1 MGVGHIF
8 VYGEIGTGAGQVS
21 QKLVKSQIDKSSEKY
36 VVHIFSP
43 GGDVFEGYGI
53 YNAIKNDTNGKPV
66 EVHIEGLC
74 ASIATLIAA
83 SGQKIIMNRTGQFMI
98 HNPHISD
105 LKGDAGKLR
114 SVADQLDQIKSILIN
129 VYKSR
134 TGLTDEKLWELYD
147 NETYLTAD
155 EALKMGFIDESVD
168 AIKAVARLDLNN
180 FKMEKKSLWGQ
191 IKALLAQIKNEAATL
206 ADGTVIEVLTEDG
219 EWVGKQVMTADGNPL
234 APGDHPLVDGRVL
247 VIGDG
252 GMISEVREAEAPA
265 DKQKTEE
272 MDNKIQELEAALAA
286 AKAEK
291 DTALAAAQAAKT
303 EATQATAKASK
314 FENRVSMIEKEF
326 LTLKEQMGK
335 TFGDNSDLPTGPS
348 VKNLG
353 RDSAD
358 PLDSYMNTF
367 YKNRNLLP
375 NEEA

>member
-1 MGVGHIF
+1 MTGHIF
-8 VYGEIGTGAGQVS
+8 VYGEIGTGPGQVS
-21 QKLVKSQIDKSSEKY
+21 QKLIKSQIDKSSEKY

-83 SGQKIIMNRTGQFMI
+83 SGQKIIMNKTGQFMI

-180 FKMEKKSLWGQ
+180 FKMEQTLFGKLKNLFSLA
-191 IKALLAQIKNEAATL
+191 KFKNEFTETL
-206 ADGTVIEVLTEDG
+206 ASGQTIIVMSED
-219 EWVGKQVMTADGNPL
+219 EDWTGKQVVLEDGSPL
-234 APGDHPLVDGRVL
+234 PAGDHALTSGK
-247 VIGDG
+247 VITVNDQGVITQVQQG
-252 GMISEVREAEAPA
+252 EAPA
-265 DKQKTEE
+265 DKNTEE
-272 MDNKIQELEAALAA
+272 MDNKIKELE
-286 AKAEK
+286 
-291 DTALAAAQAAKT
+291 TALAEAKAAKESAEASAAAAKT
-303 EATQATAKASK
+303 EATQATAKAAK
-314 FENRVSMIEKEF
+314 FENRVTMLEKEF
-326 LTLKEQMGK
+326 LAVKEQMSK
-335 TFGDNSDLPTGPS
+335 TVGDNSDLPKGPA
-348 VKNLG
+348 VKNVG
-353 RDSAD
+353 QDQKSD
-358 PLDSYMNTF
+358 PMGDFALQF
-367 YKNRNLLP
+367 YKNRNLVK
-375 NEEA
+375 